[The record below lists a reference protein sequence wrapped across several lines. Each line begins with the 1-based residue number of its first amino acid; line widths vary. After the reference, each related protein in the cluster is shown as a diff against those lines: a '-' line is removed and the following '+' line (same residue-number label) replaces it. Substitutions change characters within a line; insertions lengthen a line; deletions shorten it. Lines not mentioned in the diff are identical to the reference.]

1 MTQEE
6 IYSLIQNYLQK
17 PPTVIWGSGATIPYG
32 MPSMNDLKMKLGAA
46 FPGIGSSADNLEYE
60 LGKEC
65 YDGKIDEIKKII
77 WKSIYDKNT
86 DALFKLIEKPM
97 EFDGIKNLVLK
108 FIDPHPQV
116 LNIITT
122 NYDLILEYTLAYH
135 NINYTTGF
143 YGQELSSFNTD
154 LFNQKRRIVNIVK
167 VHGSLDWFDIGDGNI
182 RQSSKKEFV
191 DKYIPTII
199 TPGKNKYRTA
209 YEEPYRDLIQQSDE
223 IIKKADSFLAVG
235 FGFNDEHL
243 TPKIKEKTRNG
254 IPIVLITKKITDTTI
269 SELKNASKYILL
281 EESVGLGKTN
291 VVIKDNETSHNNELI
306 GNLWQL
312 NEFIQNIL

>member
-1 MTQEE
+1 MTQDE

-17 PPTVIWGSGATIPYG
+17 PPVVIWGSGATIPYG
-32 MPSMNDLKMKLGAA
+32 MPSMYDLKMKLGTA
-46 FPGIGSSADNLEYE
+46 FPDIASSADNLECE

-77 WKSIYDKNT
+77 WQSIYENNS
-86 DALFKLIEKPM
+86 DALFNLIGKPLK
-97 EFDGIKNLVLK
+97 FDGIKKLVLK
-108 FIDPHPQV
+108 FIAPHPQV

-154 LFNQKRRIVNIVK
+154 LFNQKKRIVNIIK

-182 RQSSKKEFV
+182 RQSSNKEFV

-199 TPGKNKYRTA
+199 TPGKNKYRMA

-223 IIKKADSFLAVG
+223 MIKKADCFLAVG

-243 TPKIKEKTRNG
+243 TPKIKEKTKNG
-254 IPIVLITKKITDTTI
+254 TPIVLITKKITDTTI
-269 SELKNASKYILL
+269 LELKNASKYALL
-281 EESVGLGKTN
+281 EESVNPDKTK
-291 VVIKDNETSHNNELI
+291 VVIKDNAAPQDYELS
-306 GNLWQL
+306 GNFWQL